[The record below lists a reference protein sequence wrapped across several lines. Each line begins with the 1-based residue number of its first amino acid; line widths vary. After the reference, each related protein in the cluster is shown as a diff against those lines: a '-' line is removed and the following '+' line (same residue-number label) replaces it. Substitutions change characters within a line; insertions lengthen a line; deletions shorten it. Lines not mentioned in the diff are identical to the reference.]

1 MGRHAAE
8 HPAGTGQPQL
18 PDEGANT
25 VVRPGDL
32 AARRQEGDEAR
43 RSGFLGSGLSSAPS
57 PGDDS
62 SKGLRRLALVSGV
75 SVVLTLGLIV
85 GGVQVLSGRTELTV
99 QSLGTNCAAPGQC
112 DTERT
117 ADSAPTDD
125 HQTGDGSASST
136 PSASAGRTPPGSRSA
151 TPGSTPSVTAGTT
164 ASATPGTTPATGPG
178 DSPTRDVTTQ
188 SPETPPSASAPVVA
202 APPPPPPSDDGQS
215 EPETT
220 QPAASDRVRVSVRLD
235 WQAGGWYGAKVT
247 VHNEADDLSSWTVG
261 LPLEGS
267 AVQVGADH
275 WDQNGNTLS
284 IGSDRKL
291 RSGRDTTVSL
301 TFRGRFQAPGGC
313 TLAGG
318 ECTVSSTSR

>member
-8 HPAGTGQPQL
+8 HPAGTGQPHL

-25 VVRPGDL
+25 AVRSGDL
-32 AARRQEGDEAR
+32 AERRQEGHDTH
-43 RSGFLGSGLSSAPS
+43 RSGFLGSGLSSGS
-57 PGDDS
+57 GSGDDS

-75 SVVLTLGLIV
+75 SVVLTLGLII

-99 QSLGTNCAAPGQC
+99 QASDSSCAAPGQC
-112 DTERT
+112 DTEQT
-117 ADSAPTDD
+117 ADSAPTEDD
-125 HQTGDGSASST
+125 PAGDGPASSAPT
-136 PSASAGRTPPGSRSA
+136 ASAGRTPVGSRSA
-151 TPGSTPSVTAGTT
+151 TPGTTPSVTAGTT
-164 ASATPGTTPATGPG
+164 APATPGTTPAGAPAG
-178 DSPTRDVTTQ
+178 SPTRDVTQ
-188 SPETPPSASAPVVA
+188 SPVTTPSASTPVDA
-202 APPPPPPSDDGQS
+202 APPPAPPSGDGGS
-215 EPETT
+215 EPEAT

-247 VHNEADDLSSWTVG
+247 VHNEADDLSSWTVA

-267 AVQVGADH
+267 AVQVGAEH
-275 WDQNGNTLS
+275 WDQDGDTLS
-284 IGSDRKL
+284 IGSSRSL